1 MGRRRGLIDSN
12 VLVAA
17 SILTHQHHEASSTLL
32 VGGDTGDF
40 VTSNHCLSE
49 FYSAATR
56 PLAQS
61 GSAMTPQR
69 ALDALA
75 AHRDNLEVLQLSQ
88 SEQWVALAHFSRIGG
103 TGARLYDFL
112 IGEIAAI
119 HRIPIIVTWN
129 VRHFI
134 PLFPQLR
141 VVTPSEY
148 LETT

>member
-12 VLVAA
+12 VLIAA
-17 SILTHQHHEASSTLL
+17 STLTHEHHDASSTLL
-32 VGGDTGDF
+32 IGGDAGDF
-40 VTSNHCLSE
+40 ATSSHCLAE
-49 FYSAATR
+49 FYNAATR
-56 PLAQS
+56 PLAQG
-61 GSAMTPQR
+61 GSAMKPER

-88 SEQWVALAHFSRIGG
+88 PEQWIALEHFARIGG

-119 HRIPIIVTWN
+119 HRIPVIITWN

-141 VVTPSEY
+141 VVTPTEY